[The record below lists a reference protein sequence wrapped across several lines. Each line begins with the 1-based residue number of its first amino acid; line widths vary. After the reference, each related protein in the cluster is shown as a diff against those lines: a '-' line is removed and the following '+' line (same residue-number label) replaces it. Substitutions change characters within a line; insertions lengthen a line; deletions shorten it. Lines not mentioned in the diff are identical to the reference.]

1 MHYIMTKPLGYYI
14 GSLDSGNWSDAL
26 QEKFGS
32 QLQLMSLED
41 KLAARACITYWLF
54 HQEIVQNSLGD
65 YSLVQAALDTMTGWV
80 EDEGD
85 ALEFCQIV
93 NNVPRSDLEGLI
105 ECLTAN
111 IRWRN

>member
-14 GSLDSGNWSDAL
+14 GSLDSDNWSDAL
-26 QEKFGS
+26 QERFGS

-80 EDEGD
+80 EDKGD

>member
-1 MHYIMTKPLGYYI
+1 MTKPLGYYL
-14 GSLDSGNWSDAL
+14 GSLDSDNWSDTL
-26 QEKFGS
+26 QERFGS

-65 YSLVQAALDTMTGWV
+65 YSLAQAALDTMTGWTR
-80 EDEGD
+80 DKGD

-93 NNVPRSDLEGLI
+93 QDATRGDLEGLI
-105 ECLTAN
+105 ECLTSN
-111 IRWRN
+111 IRWGN